1 LLAVVDTDFPWLFY
15 GFRYWE
21 NYEFHKIDQN
31 ILFFAV
37 HKMKDRFPA
46 KVHSLDLIREFPITD
61 IYCVFL
67 NHTLGL
73 LDYPLEIPGKQNYG
87 LSKWIAD
94 RNISIHTT
102 IYPGGGFEENFK
114 KQAAEGLEFLKE
126 HSNVKSVFTNLS
138 EVTKAIP
145 KAYRIV
151 NGNTNTDFYSYTPRT
166 KSSRLQILF
175 AATCREEKGFR
186 YMAKALNKLD
196 PAKYHLHIVGMG
208 DWESKRCWIKNPNY
222 TFHEALS
229 MDKLR
234 QVYNQCH
241 IVVNPSYRGQV
252 PMYNTFLVNLDRLV
266 PVRSRFL
273 PTAVRP
279 ITLDGFPTVMC
290 MDAMSTGCCLVS
302 TNPRHDYFA
311 LKPEEDYLEISEK
324 SSEEIIDAVEYL
336 YYNQDK
342 MLSIA
347 KSGHLKMLRYFDTKK
362 IVRFKY
368 DIIKGEKSNQQSY
381 SI

>member
-1 LLAVVDTDFPWLFY
+1 MLAVVDTHFPWSLY

-21 NYEFHKIDQN
+21 NYEFHKIDKN
-31 ILFFAV
+31 ILFFSV
-37 HKMKDRFPA
+37 HKMNDYFPTR
-46 KVHSLDLIREFPITD
+46 VHTLSAMKKYPISD
-61 IYCVFL
+61 IYCAFL
-67 NHTLGL
+67 NHTLGV
-73 LDYPLEIPGKQNYG
+73 LDCPLEIPGKQNYG
-87 LSKWIAD
+87 LSRFIVDK
-94 RNISIHTT
+94 NISIHTT

-114 KQAAEGLEFLKE
+114 NQAIEGLKFLKE
-126 HSNVKSVFTNLS
+126 HPNLENVFTNLS
-138 EVTKAIP
+138 EVMKVIP

-151 NGNTNTDFYSYTPRT
+151 NGNTNTDFYTFTPRN
-166 KSSRLQILF
+166 KSGRLQLLF
-175 AATCREEKGFR
+175 AATYREEKGFK
-186 YMAKALNKLD
+186 YMAKAFNALD
-196 PAKYHLHIVGMG
+196 PSKYHLHIVGN
-208 DWESKRCWIKNPNY
+208 WNSELRWIKNSNY
-222 TFHEALS
+222 TFHGALP

-252 PMYNTFLVNLDRLV
+252 PMYNTFLVNLGKLV

-311 LKPEEDYLEISEK
+311 LKPEEDYVEIGEK
-324 SSEEIIDAVEYL
+324 SSEEIIDALEYL
-336 YYNQDK
+336 HYDQDK

-347 KSGHLKMLRYFDTKK
+347 KSGHLKMLRYCDTKK

-368 DIIKGEKSNQQSY
+368 DIIRGEKGNQQSY
-381 SI
+381 FI